1 MYSDV
6 DGGGVVEGVVVGGGD
21 GVSGLSTTTK
31 SILFGVKKLVRVVI
45 AMLGVSITLLL
56 RRPVSR
62 LSGVSIMLLF
72 LRDMMFE
79 MIN

>member
-56 RRPVSR
+56 RRPESR

>member
-1 MYSDV
+1 LYSDV

-56 RRPVSR
+56 RRPESR

>member
-6 DGGGVVEGVVVGGGD
+6 VGGGVVEGVVVGGGD

-56 RRPVSR
+56 RRPESR